1 MPINPTYD
9 LTLVIGSVHCR
20 HTRQTTERQ
29 DNMSIQPE
37 GEDLRKATRWIS
49 DERLNKP
56 KASLSDLIEQ
66 ACVKFNLSPQDAEF
80 LTRFYSKKDK
90 G

>member
-1 MPINPTYD
+1 
-9 LTLVIGSVHCR
+9 
-20 HTRQTTERQ
+20 
-29 DNMSIQPE
+29 MSIQPE

-56 KASLSDLIEQ
+56 NKKLTDLIEQ

-80 LTRFYSKKDK
+80 LTRFYSGNGKK
-90 G
+90 